1 MEAIY
6 NQVLNNIKKHDIEA
20 AQSIFKWLCVSRR
33 PLSQVELARAAGLA
47 NPADVMRIC
56 TSSLITSST
65 EKIEVDGRMQDCEI
79 IRFAHSSVNEY
90 LLSGNLQASVDKA
103 ARFWVLS
110 NEAHAYVSS
119 RCLDYLLEQGGEVY
133 PKQRLLAIPLLNYSA
148 QYWHVHFKSM
158 EATNVPTLD
167 PEAIKGKIAIEDK
180 IHTLFRPSHLRA
192 YVNWLRLA
200 DPDDFDNSAIPEKDA
215 DFYPEPLYYALLLKL
230 INVAKKLIEDG
241 AEVDGRGG
249 NEGTPLQLAAHCG
262 FTSIVRLLL
271 NKGADPNREGKSH
284 GSALYGAVIQGHD
297 SIVDALLEAKA
308 DVNKQEGYYGNAL
321 QVASY
326 FGYYFIVAQLLRYG
340 ADVKATGGIFG
351 TALQAACAA
360 DHDKLISMLIDKG
373 ADPNCR
379 AGLLK
384 SPLQAALTGT
394 DFGALHQ
401 LIGHGVKFDVKSA
414 TAWRAAYARLT
425 QEDAPFIT
433 AFEDM
438 LKSTQ
443 EIPPELTSSRQL
455 LAAIVQR
462 SSKTGLPESESD
474 VQAISDKRRRTWERL
489 MKLIENLDAE
499 NDIPEQEGYLQ
510 CRAYWTATR
519 LAAVSLAFSSIMT
532 LEKLLTFS
540 SASYTADP

>member
-65 EKIEVDGRMQDCEI
+65 EEIEVNGRMEDCEI

-90 LLSGNLQASVDKA
+90 LLSGNLQASLDKA
-103 ARFWVLS
+103 ARFSILS

-119 RCLDYLLEQGGEVY
+119 RCLDYLLEQGGEVH
-133 PKQRLLAIPLLNYSA
+133 PKKRLLAIPLLHYSA
-148 QYWHVHFKSM
+148 QYWHVHFNSM
-158 EATNVPTLD
+158 EATSVPTLD
-167 PEAIKGKIAIEDK
+167 PEAINGNIAKIL
-180 IHTLFRPSHLRA
+180 TLFRPGRLWA

-200 DPDDFDNSAIPEKDA
+200 DPDDFDNSAIAEKDA

-241 AEVDGRGG
+241 VEVDGRGG
-249 NEGTPLQLAAHCG
+249 NGGTPLQLAARCG
-262 FTSIVRLLL
+262 FTSIVRLLID
-271 NKGADPNREGKSH
+271 KGADPNREGKSH
-284 GSALYGAVIQGHD
+284 GSALYAAVVQGHD
-297 SIVDALLEAKA
+297 NIVDALLESKA

-326 FGYYFIVAQLLRYG
+326 FGYYFIVVQLLRYR
-340 ADVKATGGIFG
+340 ADVKAIGGIFG

-360 DHDKLISMLIDKG
+360 DHDKLISMLIGNG

-401 LIGHGVKFDVKSA
+401 LIGHGVKFNVNGA

-425 QEDAPFIT
+425 RKDAPLIT

-438 LKSTQ
+438 LKSGQ

-462 SSKTGLPESESD
+462 SSKIGLPETESD
-474 VQAISDKRRRTWERL
+474 VQAISDKKRKTWERL
-489 MKLIENLDAE
+489 MKLIENLDTE
-499 NDIPEQEGYLQ
+499 NDIPEQGGYLQ

-519 LAAVSLAFSSIMT
+519 LAAVSVAFFSIMT
-532 LEKLLTFS
+532 LEKFLTFS

>member
-1 MEAIY
+1 MSLGTIPDTIEAIY
-6 NQVLNNIKKHDIEA
+6 RQVLDNIKKHDVEP
-20 AQSIFKWLCVSRR
+20 AQSIFKWLCVSKR

-65 EKIEVDGRMQDCEI
+65 EETEVDGRMVDCEI

-90 LLSGNLQASVDKA
+90 LLSQNLQSSTDKA
-103 ARFWVLS
+103 ARYHVSS

-119 RCLDYLLEQGGEVY
+119 RCLDYLLEHVEEVH
-133 PKQRLLAIPLLNYSA
+133 PRQCLLAIPLLSYSA
-148 QYWHVHFKSM
+148 QYWHVHFKST
-158 EATNVPTLD
+158 EAADIQHVKR
-167 PEAIKGKIAIEDK
+167 ESIESK
-180 IHTLFRPSHLRA
+180 IHNLFRPSYLPA

-200 DPDDFDNSAIPEKDA
+200 DPDGFDSPAVLEKNA

-230 INVAKKLIEDG
+230 SNIAEKLIEDG

-262 FTSIVRLLL
+262 FASLVWLLL
-271 NKGADPNREGKSH
+271 KKGADPNREGKSH
-284 GSALYGAVIQGHD
+284 GSALYAAVVQGHD
-297 SIVDALLEAKA
+297 SIVGTLLESKA
-308 DVNKQEGYYGNAL
+308 EINKQEGYYGNAL

-326 FGYYFIVAQLLRYG
+326 FGYYHIVRELLRCG

-360 DHDKLISMLIDKG
+360 DHDKLISMLIDGG
-373 ADPNCR
+373 ADPNCH

-394 DFGALHQ
+394 GFGALHQ
-401 LIGHGVKFDVKSA
+401 LRAHGVKFNA
-414 TAWRAAYARLT
+414 NGAMAWRAAYARLT
-425 QEDAPFIT
+425 KEDGPLIT

-438 LKSTQ
+438 LKSGQ
-443 EIPPELTSSRQL
+443 DIPPELTSSRQL
-455 LAAIVQR
+455 LAAVVQR
-462 SSKTGLPESESD
+462 SSKNGLPEPESD
-474 VQAISDKRRRTWERL
+474 VQAISDEGRRTWERL
-489 MKLIENLDAE
+489 MKLLKNLDAE
-499 NDIPEQEGYLQ
+499 NDIPEQVGYLQ

-519 LAAVSLAFSSIMT
+519 LAAVSRLSS
-532 LEKLLTFS
+532 
-540 SASYTADP
+540 